1 MRWREW
7 LHEVSYHRKS
17 LTEAINQSFFISS
30 DYRTTNGYERAMDM
44 DDEGDDSQNVP
55 SDIDS
60 QVSFIVAEGS
70 YQL

>member
-1 MRWREW
+1 
-7 LHEVSYHRKS
+7 
-17 LTEAINQSFFISS
+17 
-30 DYRTTNGYERAMDM
+30 MDM
-44 DDEGDDSQNVP
+44 DDEADDSQNVP